1 MDTNQYIDFLFR
13 DNETEEEFFVEVQWT
28 EYDTWTDLVAMA
40 TRIAEEN
47 FEDATL
53 LDHMSP
59 EQASYY
65 GYDTY

>member
-1 MDTNQYIDFLFR
+1 MEDNKYIDFLFR
-13 DNETEEEFFVEVQWT
+13 DNETEEEFFVEVEWT
-28 EYDTWTDLVAMA
+28 ENDTWTDLVAKA
-40 TRIAEEN
+40 VEIAEEY

-53 LDHMSP
+53 IDHMSP

>member
-1 MDTNQYIDFLFR
+1 MEENKYIDFLFR

-28 EYDTWTDLVAMA
+28 ENDTWTDLVAMA
-40 TRIAEEN
+40 KRIAEEN
-47 FEDATL
+47 FDDVTL

>member
-1 MDTNQYIDFLFR
+1 MEDNKYIDFLFR
-13 DNETEEEFFVEVQWT
+13 DNESGEEFFVEVQWT
-28 EYDTWTDLVAMA
+28 ENDTWNDLVAMA

-47 FEDATL
+47 FGDATL

>member
-1 MDTNQYIDFLFR
+1 MDANKYIDFLFR
-13 DNETEEEFFVEVQWT
+13 DNESGEEFFVEVRWT
-28 EYDTWTDLVAMA
+28 ENDTWNDLVAMA

-47 FEDATL
+47 FGNTTL

>member
-1 MDTNQYIDFLFR
+1 MEDNKYIDFLFR
-13 DNETEEEFFVEVQWT
+13 DNESGEEFFVEVQWT
-28 EYDTWTDLVAMA
+28 ENDTWNDLVAMA